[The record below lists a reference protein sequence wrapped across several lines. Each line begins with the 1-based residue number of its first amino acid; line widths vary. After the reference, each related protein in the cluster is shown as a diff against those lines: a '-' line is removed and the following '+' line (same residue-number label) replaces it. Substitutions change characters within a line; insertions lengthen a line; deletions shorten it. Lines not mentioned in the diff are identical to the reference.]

1 MTKITIQSLTFRRQ
15 ERDGTLSYTLDDP
28 DTGITW
34 QILRPACPDYCTPYW
49 TCTVI
54 QGTRIRS
61 LTMFVGRA
69 DGTADI
75 GPLYHDVPHGIKDP
89 PMQLLGG
96 VADMVHQ
103 RVDPFGPRT
112 APWTNPQLPCP
123 FELGKIV
130 RWKGVVYEITGRE
143 WRGRWLL
150 TLVWLRNGGIVRDV
164 PAHQVAPVAQPVS
177 RQLPLL

>member
-15 ERDGTLSYTLDDP
+15 ERGGTLSYTLDDP

-34 QILRPACPDYCTPYW
+34 QILRPACPDFCTPYW

-54 QGTRIRS
+54 QRTRIRS
-61 LTMFVGRA
+61 LTMFVGHA
-69 DGTADI
+69 DGTADV
-75 GPLYHDVPHGIKDP
+75 GPLYHDVPHGNEDP
-89 PMQLLGG
+89 PTQLLGG

-103 RVDPFGPRT
+103 RVDPFGPGT
-112 APWTNPQLPCP
+112 APWIDPQVPCP
-123 FELGKIV
+123 FELDQIV

-150 TLVWLRNGGIVRDV
+150 TLMHSGYEAIVRDL
-164 PAHQVAPVAQPVS
+164 PAHLVETVAECAGQ
-177 RQLPLL
+177 QLPLL